1 MITSI
6 PLGITWQNGVA
17 NPITQ
22 VFAWEQAYGRMSSL
36 KMQEHPQVSATGK
49 KEVNRDE
56 IRQRVFLRLAASP
69 LVLGPLVLGFTS
81 MVSAW
86 AFDFRQAGL
95 FIFGGIAGML
105 IGAGSFVSKLLLS
118 GNKEAHKVLTE
129 VEKEKFENR
138 QKSLDELER
147 ALERSD
153 NDPRPEEALGD
164 LRTLVGTF
172 QSIEKDSSSG
182 QWAIMVDVRLQ
193 VESLFAHCVRL
204 IEQTH
209 HLRLTADKLSTE
221 AARHPILEQRELII
235 HEIQACV
242 KQLSHSLV
250 SLQKLGHVQAST
262 QDLQQMRKE
271 LDSSLEVARKVEE
284 RMQNWSVGS
293 GLRSME
299 NI

>member
-1 MITSI
+1 M
-6 PLGITWQNGVA
+6 TWQNGVA
-17 NPITQ
+17 NGFTQ
-22 VFAWEQAYGRMSSL
+22 VFAWEEAYAKL
-36 KMQEHPQVSATGK
+36 KPLTMQEHPQVSATST
-49 KEVNRDE
+49 KEVNKDE
-56 IRQRVFLRLAASP
+56 IRKRVFLRLAASP
-69 LVLGPLVLGFTS
+69 LVLGPFLLGFTS

-86 AFDFRQAGL
+86 AFDLRQAGL
-95 FIFGGIAGML
+95 FLFGGIAGML
-105 IGAGSFVSKLLLS
+105 IGSGNFVSKLLLS
-118 GNKEAHKVLTE
+118 GKREAHKVLTE
-129 VEKEKFENR
+129 VEQEQFEKR
-138 QKSLDELER
+138 QKSLDDLRR

-153 NDPRPEEALGD
+153 NDPRPEEALSD
-164 LRTLVGTF
+164 LRALVDTF
-172 QSIEKDSSSG
+172 QSLEKDSSSG

-221 AARHPILEQRELII
+221 AARHPVLEQRELMI

-250 SLQKLGHVQAST
+250 SLQEFGHVQAST

-284 RMQNWSVGS
+284 RMQDWSVGS
-293 GLRSME
+293 PLRSME
-299 NI
+299 DN

>member
-6 PLGITWQNGVA
+6 LLGMSWKNGAA
-17 NPITQ
+17 NLITQ
-22 VFAWEQAYGRMSSL
+22 VFAWEQAYGRISPL
-36 KMQEHPQVSATGK
+36 KMQEQPQVSATGK
-49 KEVNRDE
+49 KEVNKDE

-69 LVLGPLVLGFTS
+69 LVLGPVVLGFTS
-81 MVSAW
+81 MVSAR

-95 FIFGGIAGML
+95 FVFGGIAGIL

-164 LRTLVGTF
+164 LRTLVDTF

-182 QWAIMVDVRLQ
+182 KWAIMVDVRLQ

-221 AARHPILEQRELII
+221 AARHPVLEQRELII

>member
-6 PLGITWQNGVA
+6 LLGMSWQNGAA
-17 NPITQ
+17 NLITQ
-22 VFAWEQAYGRMSSL
+22 VFAWEKAYGRISPL

-49 KEVNRDE
+49 KEVNKDE

-69 LVLGPLVLGFTS
+69 LVLGPVVLGFTS

-95 FIFGGIAGML
+95 FVFGGIAGIL

-164 LRTLVGTF
+164 LRTLVDTF

-209 HLRLTADKLSTE
+209 HLRLTADKLSSE
-221 AARHPILEQRELII
+221 AARHPVLEQRELII

-262 QDLQQMRKE
+262 HDLQQMRRE

>member
-6 PLGITWQNGVA
+6 LLGMSWQNGAA
-17 NPITQ
+17 NLITQ
-22 VFAWEQAYGRMSSL
+22 VFAWEQAYGRISPL
-36 KMQEHPQVSATGK
+36 KMQEQPQVSATGK
-49 KEVNRDE
+49 KEVNKDE

-69 LVLGPLVLGFTS
+69 LVLGPVVLGFTS

-95 FIFGGIAGML
+95 FVFGGIAGML

-164 LRTLVGTF
+164 LRTLVDTF

-221 AARHPILEQRELII
+221 AARHPVLEQRELII

-262 QDLQQMRKE
+262 HDLQQMRRE